1 MIRVDATSL
10 DDAQFEKIK
19 PVKLGNSYGVRQG
32 DLVISMGSPAG
43 MVHSS
48 SYGFI
53 SYIAK
58 KCTDDRWKCPC
69 SVCGYQ
75 K

>member
-19 PVKLGNSYGVRQG
+19 PVNWEIPMGQTGRSGY
-32 DLVISMGSPAG
+32 IHGSPAG

-48 SYGFI
+48 SYGSFPI
-53 SYIAK
+53 
-58 KCTDDRWKCPC
+58 
-69 SVCGYQ
+69 
-75 K
+75 